1 MALILSLDEGD
12 DLFVDDQRIVIN
24 NIRGDGD
31 IDIYVNGKAMQIGDA
46 EMTEVFPSVFIS
58 AGLLSNNPSG
68 IRLAI
73 KAPRSMVILR
83 GTLYRRAAEHAAVQ

>member
-1 MALILSLDEGD
+1 MALILSVDEGD

-31 IDIYVNGKAMQIGDA
+31 VDIYVDGKVMQIGDA
-46 EMTEVFPSVFIS
+46 EMTEVFPDVFIS
-58 AGLLSNNPSG
+58 AGLLTNNPSG

-73 KAPRSMVILR
+73 KAPRRMIILR
-83 GTLYRRAAEHAAVQ
+83 GSLYRAGENALAQ